1 MGQCIVFIE
10 HESEPRDDRA
20 SRYLADQGFAIAW
33 FQPFKGELLPD
44 IDPEIAGVV
53 VTGGGAQI
61 DQIEQS
67 PYLYS
72 EAQWIEQCL
81 KADVPVLGLCLGG
94 QLLAHVLGARV
105 GPRADGLQEFGYYT
119 VQPSDLEHPFVP
131 QDFNVLQNHSRGF
144 EVPDGATLLAR
155 GELFPNQAFCYGD
168 NAYGLQFHPE
178 VTSAILLKRW
188 HEADWAPWDQP
199 GTQSKTEQQKLAPQY
214 DPSIGSWFT
223 TVLDRLFPKALVNP

>member
-1 MGQCIVFIE
+1 MGQRIVFIE
-10 HESEPRDDRA
+10 HEPEPRDDRA
-20 SRYLADQGFAIAW
+20 SRYLTDRGFSIAW

-44 IDPEIAGVV
+44 LDPEIAGVV

-81 KADVPVLGLCLGG
+81 KADLPILGLCLGG
-94 QLLAHVLGARV
+94 QLLAHVLGATV
-105 GPRADGLQEFGYYT
+105 GPREDGLQEFGYYT
-119 VQPSDLEHPFVP
+119 VQPSNLEQPFVP
-131 QDFNVLQNHSRGF
+131 PDFNVLQSHSRGF

-178 VTSAILLKRW
+178 VTSAILLNRW
-188 HEADWAPWDQP
+188 HEANWAPWDQP
-199 GTQSKTEQQKLAPQY
+199 GTQSRTEQQKLAPRH
-214 DPSIGSWFT
+214 DPLIGSWFT

>member
-1 MGQCIVFIE
+1 MGQRIVFIE
-10 HESEPRDDRA
+10 HEPEPRDDRA
-20 SRYLADQGFAIAW
+20 SRYLTDRGFSIAW

-81 KADVPVLGLCLGG
+81 KADLPILGLCLGG
-94 QLLAHVLGARV
+94 QLLAHVLGATV
-105 GPRADGLQEFGYYT
+105 GPREDGLQEFGYYT
-119 VQPSDLEHPFVP
+119 VQPSNLEQPFVP
-131 QDFNVLQNHSRGF
+131 PDFNVLQSHSRGF

-178 VTSAILLKRW
+178 VTSAILLNRW
-188 HEADWAPWDQP
+188 HEANWAPWDQP
-199 GTQSKTEQQKLAPQY
+199 GTQSRTEQQKLAPRH
-214 DPSIGSWFT
+214 DPLIGSWFT

>member
-1 MGQCIVFIE
+1 MGQRIVFIE
-10 HESEPRDDRA
+10 HEPEPRDDRA
-20 SRYLADQGFAIAW
+20 SRYLTDRGFSIAW

-44 IDPEIAGVV
+44 LDPEIAGVV

-81 KADVPVLGLCLGG
+81 KADLPILGLCLGG
-94 QLLAHVLGARV
+94 QLLAHVLGATV
-105 GPRADGLQEFGYYT
+105 GPREDGLQEFGYYT
-119 VQPSDLEHPFVP
+119 VQPSNLEQPFVP
-131 QDFNVLQNHSRGF
+131 PDFNVLQSHSRGF

-168 NAYGLQFHPE
+168 SAY
-178 VTSAILLKRW
+178 
-188 HEADWAPWDQP
+188 
-199 GTQSKTEQQKLAPQY
+199 
-214 DPSIGSWFT
+214 
-223 TVLDRLFPKALVNP
+223 